1 MLLHYLHKNICT
13 YFQSNAFLP
22 PRNNFIFISREKK
35 SLSSNNSKLR
45 LSNTSWYMAQHM
57 YTRHTPVNCNCVS
70 KTISFEYILYNLNL
84 FRISRYKYQMNR
96 SNCMEGMLI
105 PWRLPNVLRA
115 LISLQLKET
124 KTYTYNIVV
133 YAYLIDEKEIN
144 ENF

>member
-1 MLLHYLHKNICT
+1 
-13 YFQSNAFLP
+13 
-22 PRNNFIFISREKK
+22 
-35 SLSSNNSKLR
+35 
-45 LSNTSWYMAQHM
+45 
-57 YTRHTPVNCNCVS
+57 
-70 KTISFEYILYNLNL
+70 
-84 FRISRYKYQMNR
+84 MNR
-96 SNCMEGMLI
+96 PNCMEGMLI